1 MLNFFKKSK
10 KEEENTEK
18 TLCACGCTGQTV
30 AEKPAAGRGVLSVK
44 ILGTGC
50 KSCHALYDAAKALC
64 DKKGIVASVE
74 YVTDLQRIMGYGVMS
89 TPAVVVNEKLVSVGR
104 VYTET
109 ELELLFKELGILD

>member
-1 MLNFFKKSK
+1 MLNFFKKNK
-10 KEEENTEK
+10 KEAEEHTEK
-18 TLCACGCTGQTV
+18 TPCVCTGQTV
-30 AEKPAAGRGVLSVK
+30 SEKPAAGRGVLSVK

-50 KSCHALYDAAKALC
+50 RSCHALYDAAKALC
-64 DKKGIVASVE
+64 DKKSMTASVE
-74 YVTDLQRIMGYGVMS
+74 YVTDLQKIMGYGVMS